1 MRFLLVLAIIGLMT
15 YAILDVART
24 EDPRRRLGL
33 PAWLWVAVII
43 VTLGVGALIWL
54 IASRLP
60 IATGGSADGG
70 ADDYPAPR
78 PSRRPS
84 RPVAP
89 DDDPEFLAGLNRPT
103 PPEVTKSPEP
113 PVPPAL
119 PTSGPGASADS
130 SDDGDEGTDRPDG
143 RRTGPKP
150 GDTEDRA

>member
-60 IATGGSADGG
+60 IATGGSTDGG
-70 ADDYPAPR
+70 AGDHPGPR
-78 PSRRPS
+78 TPRRPA

-103 PPEVTKSPEP
+103 PPEVTKAPEP
-113 PVPPAL
+113 P
-119 PTSGPGASADS
+119 
-130 SDDGDEGTDRPDG
+130 
-143 RRTGPKP
+143 
-150 GDTEDRA
+150 